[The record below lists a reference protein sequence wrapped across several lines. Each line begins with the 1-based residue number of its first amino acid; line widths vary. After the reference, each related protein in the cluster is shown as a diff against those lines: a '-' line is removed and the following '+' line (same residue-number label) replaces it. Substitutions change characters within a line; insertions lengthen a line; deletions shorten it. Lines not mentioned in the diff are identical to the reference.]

1 MKKFFILVKKE
12 VRELLTPQL
21 LVPMILIV
29 VLFVGLGKVM
39 GSQAKKITAPQ
50 AMAIIDLDN
59 SSLSQG
65 LNKALSTSFKIE
77 AINSTSDIQQEMK
90 DKKIS
95 FGIVIPQKFETSINS
110 GQSPTIASYTV
121 LSNFSF
127 AGSRNASLQKAALAI
142 INDTTSNYL
151 LTQKLQVQN
160 PKFVKTPITPR
171 TFVTIGDKT
180 ALIDPE
186 QVLGFVSQQTVFI
199 PIILFIVIVF
209 ASQMVATAM
218 AQEKEN
224 KTLET
229 LLSAPVSRN
238 SIIAAKLVGAS
249 IASLLMAAVYM
260 YGFSAYLK
268 GMTGALPATAGV
280 STAALSSLGLV
291 LGPIDYT
298 VLGISLFFGIL
309 AALSVAIILAAFVED
324 VKSVQAVTA
333 PLMVLVMIPYFL
345 VLFLDFAAL
354 PAIARYAV
362 YLIPFSHP
370 FLASQNV
377 FLHNYMPIIYGIGY
391 EILFFAVFVY
401 IAAKIF
407 SSDKLLTLKLNFKK
421 RK

>member
-1 MKKFFILVKKE
+1 MRKFFLLVKKE
-12 VRELLTPQL
+12 VRELLTPQM

-50 AMAIIDLDN
+50 TLAIIDLDN
-59 SSLSQG
+59 SALSQG
-65 LNKALSTSFKIE
+65 LNKNLSNVFKIE
-77 AINSTSDIQQEMK
+77 TVSASSDIKQAMK
-90 DKKIS
+90 EKKIS
-95 FGIVIPQKFETSINS
+95 FGIVIPQGFETTINS
-110 GQSPTIASYTV
+110 GQSPTVASYTA

-127 AGSRNASLQKAALAI
+127 AGSRNASLQKAAMAI
-142 INDTTSNYL
+142 INDTTSSYL
-151 LTQKLQVQN
+151 LTQKLSVQN
-160 PKFVKTPITPR
+160 PQFVKTPITPQ

-180 ALIDPE
+180 AQIDPE
-186 QVLGFVSQQTVFI
+186 QVLGFVTQQTTFI

-209 ASQMVATAM
+209 ASQMVAVAM

-260 YGFSAYLK
+260 YGFSAYLN
-268 GMTGALPATAGV
+268 GITGSLPSTAGA
-280 STAALSSLGLV
+280 SAAALSSLGLV
-291 LGPIDYT
+291 LSPIDYT
-298 VLGISLFFGIL
+298 LLGASLFFGIL

-354 PAIARYAV
+354 PLVAKYAV

-377 FLHNYMPIIYGIGY
+377 FLHNYAPIIYGIGY

-421 RK
+421 KK